1 MHFIFQKKQFNVYN
15 VLSDPLIKIC
25 SLKIEKSVIHFTD
38 EYVLNAFD
46 TEHQINEIP
55 ESFDLSR
62 LMNGD
67 VDRDTGNHDIPTAC
81 DNSRNLDVLELEP
94 LNGKL

>member
-1 MHFIFQKKQFNVYN
+1 MFLEN
-15 VLSDPLIKIC
+15 LKIC
-25 SLKIEKSVIHFTD
+25 YSFTD

-67 VDRDTGNHDIPTAC
+67 VDRDTGNHDISTAC